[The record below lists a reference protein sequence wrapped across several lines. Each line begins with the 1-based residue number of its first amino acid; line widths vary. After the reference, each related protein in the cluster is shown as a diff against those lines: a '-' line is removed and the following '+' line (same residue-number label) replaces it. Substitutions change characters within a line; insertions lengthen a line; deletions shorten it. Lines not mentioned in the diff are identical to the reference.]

1 MFWKGNS
8 YNKEGVLEY
17 LIVFCIGGFGFMF
30 LVDFIVVILV
40 KVQLIFKLFCIVI
53 RLCVYYKK
61 GVVFVVEENV
71 VQCLDVGNVVRL
83 NLKF

>member
-40 KVQLIFKLFCIVI
+40 KV
-53 RLCVYYKK
+53 
-61 GVVFVVEENV
+61 
-71 VQCLDVGNVVRL
+71 
-83 NLKF
+83 